1 MPILTDE
8 DMQPFRQLFA
18 NLACDQACTI
28 TRMGYDDDGYGHKT
42 ENPVIITTVN
52 ALVQKPSASI
62 GDALTS
68 FAGRIASKSMIKV
81 DFPYGQDIQ
90 QKDTLS
96 FTSTPKTFV
105 VQEILNPGSFSI
117 STTVL
122 ATEVA

>member
-18 NLACDQACTI
+18 DLACDQACTI
-28 TRMGYDDDGYGHKT
+28 TRFGYDGDGYGHKV
-42 ENPVIITTVN
+42 ENPAIIATVN
-52 ALVQKPSASI
+52 SLVQKPGASI
-62 GDALTS
+62 GDALAS

-81 DFPYGQDIQ
+81 DFPYGQDVM
-90 QKDTLS
+90 QKDVLS

-105 VQEILNPGSFSI
+105 VQEVLNPGSFSI

-122 ATEVA
+122 ASEVA